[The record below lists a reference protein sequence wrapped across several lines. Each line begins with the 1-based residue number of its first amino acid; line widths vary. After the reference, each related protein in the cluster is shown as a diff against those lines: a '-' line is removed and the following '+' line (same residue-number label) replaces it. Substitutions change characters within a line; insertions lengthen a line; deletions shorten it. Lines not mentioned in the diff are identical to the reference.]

1 MEHICKVPENTD
13 SKKTWSS
20 HERSLEG
27 KAIEVSMNGWTYSM
41 NTMGY
46 NLPFKRKWAR
56 LLVQWYKSL
65 LSKYEDPSTYIN
77 VRWPYTRL

>member
-1 MEHICKVPENTD
+1 
-13 SKKTWSS
+13 
-20 HERSLEG
+20 
-27 KAIEVSMNGWTYSM
+27 M